1 MATAEKNSYFSRK
14 VVFLN
19 VMATFLIVLIHS
31 ETPLRFGKELTFD
44 SYPFIFCVLQL
55 AAVAVPLFY
64 FISALLFYRDC
75 DWRELP
81 HKLYRRIFTLLIP
94 YLIWNLFFILVYYIL
109 RQIPFTAS
117 RMNMPHSLDSAKDWL
132 LALWHCRFTPLW
144 FIKYLIFFN
153 LLSPVI
159 LLLIK
164 NKWVGLVAVVSFTL
178 AGYILGW
185 SSVSLRYNA
194 AIYLAGAM
202 AGRYLYPSGKNENG
216 PLVRKNQILLLVP
229 MVLMFIVLFITG
241 MKSYGALYLFK
252 IAGPIIVWFTADL
265 AVPESIGKKW
275 KVKPWMGYTFFIYAT
290 HQFLLNVEQ
299 SLVRSFLPG
308 TPLVLN
314 LTFIITPV
322 ITIFVLIFV
331 AGLLSKTKLYGI
343 LTGGR

>member
-1 MATAEKNSYFSRK
+1 MAAVDKNSYFSRK

-19 VMATFLIVLIHS
+19 VVATILIVLIHS
-31 ETPLRFGKELTFD
+31 ETPLRFGKELTLE

-75 DWRELP
+75 DWGDLP
-81 HKLYRRIFTLLIP
+81 RKLYRRIFTLLIP

-109 RQIPFTAS
+109 RQIPFTAT
-117 RMNMPHSLDSAKDWL
+117 RMNMPHSLDSAKEWL

-153 LLSPVI
+153 LLSPVV

-164 NKWVGLVAVVSFTL
+164 NKWVGIVAVVGFTV
-178 AGYILGW
+178 AGYVLGW

-202 AGRYLYPSGKNENG
+202 AGRYLYSSGKNEAG
-216 PLVRKNQILLLVP
+216 PLVKKNLMWLLVP
-229 MVLMFIVLFITG
+229 MALIFIVLYIVG

-252 IAGPIIVWFTADL
+252 IAGPIIVWFAADL
-265 AVPESIGKKW
+265 ALPESIGQKW
-275 KVKPWMGYTFFIYAT
+275 KIRPWMGYTFFIYAT

-299 SLVRSFLPG
+299 ALIRSLLPG

-322 ITIFVLIFV
+322 ITIFVLVFV
-331 AGLLSKTKLYGI
+331 AGYFSKTKLYGV